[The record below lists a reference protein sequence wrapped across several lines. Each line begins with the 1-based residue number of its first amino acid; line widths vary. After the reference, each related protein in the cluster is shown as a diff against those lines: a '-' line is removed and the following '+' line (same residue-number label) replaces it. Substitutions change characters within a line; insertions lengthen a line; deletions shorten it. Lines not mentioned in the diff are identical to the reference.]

1 MRIRA
6 GFVESLRSVFLA
18 ALCVSGLACGAS
30 ATKQDGG
37 GAETIAVAAPSAA
50 PVATPPAA
58 PSEPST
64 VAAPTIPVAS
74 PALSPSQGQPVPS
87 VAAVEML
94 VPATTKR
101 TAAGLPD
108 PLPGYQAWPLLSAG
122 GTAPPEGSAAAH
134 LGARQVYISTPGTAG
149 PGKELSTPLPDLTTI
164 VLESKTSEKDF
175 IEAVS
180 VMTKKSGAWQFF
192 QYVRSSSAGAF
203 EPAAAGAEATCAGC
217 HQKSATDS
225 VFSRLAPR

>member
-1 MRIRA
+1 M
-6 GFVESLRSVFLA
+6 
-18 ALCVSGLACGAS
+18 
-30 ATKQDGG
+30 
-37 GAETIAVAAPSAA
+37 
-50 PVATPPAA
+50 
-58 PSEPST
+58 
-64 VAAPTIPVAS
+64 
-74 PALSPSQGQPVPS
+74 PS

-94 VPATTKR
+94 IPATTKR

-134 LGARQVYISTPGTAG
+134 LGARQVYISTPGTAA

-164 VLESKTSEKDF
+164 VLESKSPEKDF
-175 IEAVS
+175 IETVS
-180 VMTKKSGAWQFF
+180 VMTKTSGTWQFF
-192 QYVRSSSAGAF
+192 QYVRSSSDGAF
-203 EPAAAGAEATCAGC
+203 EPAAPGAEATCTGC